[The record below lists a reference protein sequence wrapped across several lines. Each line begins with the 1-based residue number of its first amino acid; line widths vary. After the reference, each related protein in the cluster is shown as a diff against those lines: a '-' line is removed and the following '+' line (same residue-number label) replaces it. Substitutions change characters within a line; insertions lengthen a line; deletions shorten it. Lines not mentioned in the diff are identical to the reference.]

1 MGKTSKWRRLFILQQ
16 QQQQQQQPRQTSP
29 ASSPALSSPSSQP
42 VVVTSVTEQSLANS
56 LAKSTSSTMSTPST
70 LPTTTSP
77 LLSTSGQWT
86 WSSCQKRFI
95 PLFTVLENCTK
106 SIIFKYSFLHPK
118 KFFWF
123 LANSGYLKCIKR
135 IAKNPEEFSR
145 GKKSDTFFRWFSN
158 TVAYSFIR

>member
-1 MGKTSKWRRLFILQQ
+1 MGKTSKWNRLFIF
-16 QQQQQQQPRQTSP
+16 QQQQQQPRQTSP

-86 WSSCQKRFI
+86 WSSCQKKDSS
-95 PLFTVLENCTK
+95 PYSQCLENCTK
-106 SIIFKYSFLHPK
+106 SIIFKKYSFLHPK

-123 LANSGYLKCIKR
+123 LTNSGYLKHKKNRQESGR
-135 IAKNPEEFSR
+135 IFKGP
-145 GKKSDTFFRWFSN
+145 KKWYFFRWFSN